1 MMRMR
6 LATMVCAGVVAT
18 MSFVATTSVH
28 AQGTAEE
35 IVVDSI
41 NLKDADMIVATRML
55 TQKTGLQF
63 LIEPTSELL
72 PKITL
77 SLNKMSAEDALRYI
91 CQAAGCTFRRDP
103 NGVYIIS
110 KGTPAVASTTSR
122 PTNTPVLLLITKKVK
137 LLKADAGDVL
147 NQVRFGN
154 NFVPK
159 NFEADFDKYARKTA
173 GPNTRIIGGTNVMGL
188 SPVDTRTVK
197 STTEG
202 SNDIILPG
210 ESAGQDFGGRG
221 GGGGGLGGQGGGG
234 GLGGQGGGIGG
245 QGGQG
250 GGQVNLQGGQGLVPA
265 SIDFISYDPTDNSII
280 VRGTDEDIAE
290 LQRMISLF
298 DVAPKQVIIKVEFV
312 TTSSSLAKSLGFDWL
327 YERGTLFA
335 GVRPG
340 SFARAGDPI
349 FLNFASGNFTT
360 RMRALLQDGWG
371 RVVQAPVIRT
381 LNNQPAF
388 VNSSI
393 STTIFITTLV
403 AAGNGTVIR
412 SPQLVNITAST
423 ALGVAPRINEDGTVT
438 TFINVQLQDFGQLRR
453 SADGAEF
460 PDILSQQIGVVA
472 RVKSGETIALG
483 GLTRKSDTGSA
494 SRFPILGDLPVI
506 GQFFRSSNRDK
517 VTSELIIFVTP
528 TVIEDEGN
536 LGIGP

>member
-1 MMRMR
+1 MRMR
-6 LATMVCAGVVAT
+6 LATMVCAGLVAT

-41 NLKDADMIVATRML
+41 NLKDADMIAATRML

-110 KGTPAVASTTSR
+110 KGKAVEVSTTSR
-122 PTNTPVLLLITKKVK
+122 PTNTPKLNLITKKVK

-173 GPNTRIIGGTNVMGL
+173 GPNTRIIGGTNILGL
-188 SPVDTRTVK
+188 SSAPLDTRSIKT
-197 STTEG
+197 SSEG
-202 SNDIILPG
+202 SNDIVLPG
-210 ESAGQDFGGRG
+210 ESAGQDFGGAGGGFGGRG
-221 GGGGGLGGQGGGG
+221 GGGQG
-234 GLGGQGGGIGG
+234 GGQGGGIGG
-245 QGGQG
+245 QGGGQG
-250 GGQVNLQGGQGLVPA
+250 GQTNLTAGQGLVPG

-403 AAGNGTVIR
+403 AGGNGTVIR
-412 SPQLVNITAST
+412 APQLVNITAST